1 VFTSVTGLST
11 VSVSAEA
18 PLAYDPPMIV
28 TFAVVFVSDSSWN
41 SGPVAGKLAPAAT
54 DSAVPLTEMTADV
67 GAAAG
72 GVFVPE
78 PEPLAGGAAGVV
90 AVCFGLL
97 DLVLLDFCGD
107 ANGSLLE
114 NSLKDSS

>member
-1 VFTSVTGLST
+1 
-11 VSVSAEA
+11 
-18 PLAYDPPMIV
+18 MIV

-54 DSAVPLTEMTADV
+54 DSAVPLTEMTAVV

-72 GVFVPE
+72 GDFVPE
-78 PEPLAGGAAGVV
+78 PDPEPLAGGAAGVV

-114 NSLKDSS
+114 NSLKDCN